1 MENKFGSQW
10 PLHHFTHFQIESI
23 EKSSHVIES
32 GGTFQIS
39 GTIKNNVQE
48 YATTYLTIKFA
59 NAENQHEVIAF
70 DSDRDFNDGEKESLR
85 IVDVPPLG
93 KKDFCVQIKLPED
106 LERQTLDMRIE
117 LWSPAR
123 RTWSRSSIDTI
134 ALFYRSNWGNGI
146 DIIKK
151 EDLIATVFIS
161 YAWFSDEHVKWVN
174 KLAQELARRQIKA
187 TLDQKDLELGQPITK
202 FMEKGIKSSICICV
216 CSEVYTRK
224 ANDESSYGGVEYE
237 ISILSNQILKGR
249 LRSTIIPILKD
260 NPEKLLPDFLGSA
273 KYINMDTEQWDGI
286 PLTELAR
293 TIIKLST

>member
-1 MENKFGSQW
+1 MENQFGSQW
-10 PLHHFTHFQIESI
+10 PLHHFTHFHIESI
-23 EKSSHVIES
+23 EKSNYIIES

-39 GTIKNNVQE
+39 GKIKNNVQE
-48 YATTYLTIKFA
+48 YATTYIIIKFA
-59 NAENQHEVIAF
+59 NADNQHEIITF
-70 DSDRDFNDGEKESLR
+70 DSDRDFNEGEKESLR
-85 IVDVPPLG
+85 IVDIPPLG
-93 KKDFCVQIKLPED
+93 GKDFCVQIKLPED
-106 LERQTLDMRIE
+106 IERQTLDMRIE

-161 YAWFSDEHVKWVN
+161 YSWFSDEHVKWVS

-216 CSEVYTRK
+216 CSEAYTKK

-237 ISILSNQILKGR
+237 ISILSNQVLKGR
-249 LRSTIIPILKD
+249 LRSTIIPIIKD

-293 TIIKLST
+293 TIIKLSS